1 VFRMYLESVVRP
13 RRRTGQDQ
21 LPQYRARVSS
31 GLLKVIPLRTHRQRS
46 RLYSSLPSFFL
57 SFFIYSEVTY
67 SILPDTGVDQTSQSH
82 SRGEEQPLFLPT
94 PSFMAE
100 EQWGLGAGFF
110 CDFFCD
116 FLCNFPSMLY
126 HFWDMPGRREKG
138 NLQQAAFG
146 ADCRPEVDSVHIAII

>member
-1 VFRMYLESVVRP
+1 MYLESVVRP

-21 LPQYRARVSS
+21 LPQYRTRISS
-31 GLLKVIPLRTHRQRS
+31 GLLKVIPPRTHRQRS

-67 SILPDTGVDQTSQSH
+67 SILPDTGVDQTPQSH

-100 EQWGLGAGFF
+100 EQWGLGAGFLF
-110 CDFFCD
+110 
-116 FLCNFPSMLY
+116 CNFPSVLY

-138 NLQQAAFG
+138 NPQQAAFG